1 MSLSLSEPLESSDSK
16 KFSESVPLG
25 SWLYECGPQSALSLS
40 FFLSSSHLDPAQG
53 DYEQGSSL
61 ITFGPATT
69 NQMQCVNVTI
79 FNNEDSEPEETF
91 SIHLT
96 AAQAPLVIDPG
107 RGVAMV
113 KIPQDS

>member
-1 MSLSLSEPLESSDSK
+1 MIQCGKGSPQAIFHPPRMHACTQLFF
-16 KFSESVPLG
+16 FSFP
-25 SWLYECGPQSALSLS
+25 
-40 FFLSSSHLDPAQG
+40 LDPAQG

-69 NQMQCVNVTI
+69 NQMECVNVTI
-79 FNNEDSEPEETF
+79 IDNEDLEQEETF
-91 SIHLT
+91 SIQLT

-113 KIPQDS
+113 KIPQDN

>member
-1 MSLSLSEPLESSDSK
+1 MDASSDSYTNWIHLLL
-16 KFSESVPLG
+16 F
-25 SWLYECGPQSALSLS
+25 C
-40 FFLSSSHLDPAQG
+40 FFLFLFCSLDPALG

-69 NQMQCVNVTI
+69 NQMECVNVTI
-79 FNNEDSEPEETF
+79 IDNEDSEQEETF
-91 SIHLT
+91 SIQLT